1 MRCRKIGVK
10 SWRSNGVQWQS
21 CLLPIGTKRSEM
33 LRFKRIKHAGN
44 SVPGCVGGPVLRV
57 GLQAGGQAEAKSYKY
72 FPQLGSSSRPQGL
85 QSKTLQS
92 ALPRG
97 GEKKIKALACH
108 QQRRRHMSNKHL
120 YCSRRSKPQTHTAHH
135 RPSLRD
141 AKTTTPRSPRRR
153 ELQIPA
159 IPAAT
164 FFFKVGALVCYWL
177 FLRGRGRRR
186 PVAVIGRKFLLLK
199 IPEQPAEPA
208 QFSVQGVV
216 RHRAR

>member
-1 MRCRKIGVK
+1 
-10 SWRSNGVQWQS
+10 
-21 CLLPIGTKRSEM
+21 M

-97 GEKKIKALACH
+97 GGEKNQSTSVSPAKA
-108 QQRRRHMSNKHL
+108 SPYVK
-120 YCSRRSKPQTHTAHH
+120 QTPLLLPPLKTPNPHSPP
-135 RPSLRD
+135 PSQ
-141 AKTTTPRSPRRR
+141 PPRRENYNSQESTPER
-153 ELQIPA
+153 TTNPSN
-159 IPAAT
+159 PCGD